1 MLLLGHT
8 FVNRAVAKYEKPL
21 ILSEPMTDDHT
32 GRFST
37 RVADYVKYRP
47 GYPGNVLRLLEEECG
62 LDPTS
67 VVADVGSGTGIL
79 SELFL
84 KNGNRVYGVEPN
96 REMREAGE
104 RLLASY
110 ANFVSLDGR
119 AEATTLEDASVDFV
133 IAGQA
138 FHWFDPPSARREFKR
153 VLRDDGWVVL
163 VWNDR
168 RTAGTPFLEDY
179 ERLLVEFGTDYKEVS
194 VKYME
199 ESALSTLFGANGP
212 RTASFDNEQVFD
224 LEGLRGRLTSS
235 SYAPQP
241 GHPNF
246 EPLMRELESLFRRH
260 EREGRVVVAYDTKV
274 FYGRL

>member
-1 MLLLGHT
+1 
-8 FVNRAVAKYEKPL
+8 
-21 ILSEPMTDDHT
+21 MTTDHT

-47 GYPGNVLRLLEEECG
+47 GYPPAVLRLLEEECG
-62 LDPTS
+62 LDSTS
-67 VVADVGSGTGIL
+67 IVADVGSGTGIL

-84 KNGNRVYGVEPN
+84 RNGNRVYGVEPN

-110 ANFVSLDGR
+110 TNFTSVDGR
-119 AEATTLEDASVDFV
+119 AEATTLDDNSVDFV
-133 IAGQA
+133 TAGQA
-138 FHWFDPPSARREFKR
+138 FHWFDPPHARREFMR
-153 VLRDDGWVVL
+153 ILRPGGWVVL

-168 RTAGTPFLEDY
+168 RTGGTPFLEEY
-179 ERLLVEFGTDYKEVS
+179 ERLLLEYGTDYKEVS
-194 VKYME
+194 VKYAE
-199 ESALSTLFGANGP
+199 ESMLAALYGP
-212 RTASFDNEQVFD
+212 SEMHTETFDNEQVFD
-224 LEGLRGRLTSS
+224 FDGLRGRLTSS

-246 EPLMRELESLFRRH
+246 EPLMRELEALFRRY
-260 EREGRVVVAYDTKV
+260 ERGGRVVVAYDTKV

>member
-1 MLLLGHT
+1 
-8 FVNRAVAKYEKPL
+8 
-21 ILSEPMTDDHT
+21 MTNDPT

-47 GYPGNVLRLLEEECG
+47 GYPRAVLGLLEEECG
-62 LDPTS
+62 LNPTS
-67 VVADVGSGTGIL
+67 VVADVGSGTGLL

-104 RLLASY
+104 RLLAAY

-119 AEATTLEDASVDFV
+119 AEETTLDDGSVDFV
-133 IAGQA
+133 TAGQA
-138 FHWFDPPSARREFKR
+138 FHWFDPARARREFMR
-153 VLRDDGWVVL
+153 ILRPGGWVVL

-168 RTAGTPFLEDY
+168 RTTGTPFLEDY
-179 ERLLVEFGTDYKEVS
+179 ERLLLEYGTDYAAVS
-194 VKYME
+194 AKYME
-199 ESALSTLFGANGP
+199 ESMLSTLFGAAGS

-224 LEGLRGRLTSS
+224 FDGLRGRLASS
-235 SYAPQP
+235 SYAPEP
-241 GHPNF
+241 GHPDYD
-246 EPLMRELESLFRRH
+246 PMTRELVDLFRRH
-260 EREGRVVVAYDTKV
+260 ERDGRVVVTYDTKV

>member
-1 MLLLGHT
+1 
-8 FVNRAVAKYEKPL
+8 
-21 ILSEPMTDDHT
+21 MTTDNT

-47 GYPGNVLRLLEEECG
+47 GYPPAVLGLLERECG

-104 RLLASY
+104 RLLSSY

-119 AEATTLEDASVDFV
+119 AEETTLDDASVDFV
-133 IAGQA
+133 TAGQA
-138 FHWFDPPSARREFKR
+138 FHWFDPPRARREFMR
-153 VLRDDGWVVL
+153 ILRPGGRVVL

-168 RTAGTPFLEDY
+168 RTAGTPFLEEY
-179 ERLLVEFGTDYKEVS
+179 ERLLVEYGTDYKAVS
-194 VKYME
+194 SKYAE
-199 ESALSTLFGANGP
+199 ESMLAALYGP
-212 RTASFDNEQVFD
+212 GEMLTKTFDSEQVFD
-224 LEGLRGRLTSS
+224 FEGLRGRLTSS
-235 SYAPQP
+235 SYVPQP
-241 GHPNF
+241 GHPDS
-246 EPLMRELESLFRRH
+246 EPMMRELGALFRRH
-260 EREGRVVVAYDTKV
+260 ERAGRVVVAYDTKV

>member
-1 MLLLGHT
+1 
-8 FVNRAVAKYEKPL
+8 
-21 ILSEPMTDDHT
+21 MTDDHT

-47 GYPGNVLRLLEEECG
+47 GYPPAVLRLLEGECG

-84 KNGNRVYGVEPN
+84 RNGNRVYGVEPN

-119 AEATTLEDASVDFV
+119 AEETTLDDASVDFV
-133 IAGQA
+133 TAGQA
-138 FHWFDPPSARREFKR
+138 FHWFDPASARREFKR
-153 VLRDDGWVVL
+153 VLREGGWVIL

-179 ERLLVEFGTDYKEVS
+179 ERMLLEYGTDYAAVS
-194 VKYME
+194 AKYME
-199 ESALSTLFGANGP
+199 ESALSTLFGATEP

-224 LEGLRGRLTSS
+224 FDGLSGRLTSS

-241 GHPNF
+241 GHPNY

-260 EREGRVVVAYDTKV
+260 ERDGRVHVAYDTKV
-274 FYGRL
+274 FYGRLSVKREP